1 MLARWTPPSPDHRLF
16 LGVRFAEPGEVVD
29 VPDGVV
35 HPWLLPVGPVPIP
48 VTEPPAT
55 PAEVPEP
62 IEPPVKRSRRKGQ
75 N

>member
-1 MLARWTPPSPDHRLF
+1 MLARWTPPSAGHRL
-16 LGVRFAEPGEVVD
+16 LLVGRFAEAGEVVE

-35 HPWLLPVGPVPIP
+35 HPWLIP
-48 VTEPPAT
+48 VEPVVETPAA

-62 IEPPVKRSRRKGQ
+62 IEPPAKRSRRKGQ